1 MIAGTPRRRTLLALA
16 GLAGLGALAWAAA
29 PRQAS
34 RRLLALAM
42 PSQLHPAP
50 PPRTPRWPDPEITPT
65 APPLS
70 LPPPGN
76 AHRVYLDAGHGAPNN
91 RGNTSCRCELEESF
105 TSRTARA
112 VADRLEATGA
122 FEVQLSREGERPVDY
137 RERVEAAQA
146 WGAAAFVSLH
156 SDVRGQPE
164 RHDNDC
170 PVSLLAPGFSV
181 LWSDE
186 GDPALAGSRLSLA
199 RAAARRMEEAGF
211 LAYDG
216 GEYTGLYAPDA
227 VQRGVFVDRHEP
239 DKRIFVLRRPTM
251 PAILVETH
259 HALDP
264 REVTRWEEPATLDA
278 FATALAAA
286 LLDALEPGGP

>member
-1 MIAGTPRRRTLLALA
+1 
-16 GLAGLGALAWAAA
+16 
-29 PRQAS
+29 
-34 RRLLALAM
+34 
-42 PSQLHPAP
+42 
-50 PPRTPRWPDPEITPT
+50 
-65 APPLS
+65 
-70 LPPPGN
+70 
-76 AHRVYLDAGHGAPNN
+76 
-91 RGNTSCRCELEESF
+91 
-105 TSRTARA
+105 
-112 VADRLEATGA
+112 
-122 FEVQLSREGERPVDY
+122 
-137 RERVEAAQA
+137 
-146 WGAAAFVSLH
+146 
-156 SDVRGQPE
+156 
-164 RHDNDC
+164 
-170 PVSLLAPGFSV
+170 
-181 LWSDE
+181 
-186 GDPALAGSRLSLA
+186 
-199 RAAARRMEEAGF
+199 MEEAGF